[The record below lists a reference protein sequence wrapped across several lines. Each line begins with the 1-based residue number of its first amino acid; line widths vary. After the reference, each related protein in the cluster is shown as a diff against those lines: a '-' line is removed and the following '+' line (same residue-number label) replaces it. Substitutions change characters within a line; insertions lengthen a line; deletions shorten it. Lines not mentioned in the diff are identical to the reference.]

1 MLLQP
6 RRHVV
11 IPLNPNIN
19 EAAQIKK
26 DLYTTKHS
34 ICTRETL
41 AAAHEKHAQETC
53 TRNMHKKHAQH
64 EKHLSPQNKYLNM
77 NKPGDG
83 HVGKQGQEAP
93 CSQYQT
99 R

>member
-26 DLYTTKHS
+26 RSVHDKTLHLYTRDFS
-34 ICTRETL
+34 SRTRET
-41 AAAHEKHAQETC
+41 C
-53 TRNMHKKHAQH
+53 TGNMHKKHAQH